1 MGARQ
6 PRAAPP
12 KLNARGSAGHNLD
25 TSAGP
30 PAITAGP
37 ASTGT
42 FAKVTEIVT
51 LINSLTIKGLPDYLL
66 GRGRYTATTDEVA
79 ELLGLEGG
87 AVRTGMN
94 RLRKQ
99 HLAFSPARGL
109 YGFVPPNYRSWGV
122 LPADWFIDDLMRYLK
137 RDYYVGLLSA
147 AALHG
152 SAHQRPQ
159 VFQIMTDKSTA
170 DRDIGRIRLR
180 FFRNS
185 AIAQA
190 NTETVTTPTG
200 TMVVAS
206 RETTVSD
213 LVAHPRVSGGYSN
226 VATIIREIGPLEGSE
241 LARASAGRPRSHARR
256 LGWLVEHYSEDT
268 PDLEALKQQAASDRG
283 TPSPLSPSGPRRG
296 RIDERWGLWINT
308 DIEPDI

>member
-1 MGARQ
+1 M
-6 PRAAPP
+6 RA
-12 KLNARGSAGHNLD
+12 
-25 TSAGP
+25 
-30 PAITAGP
+30 
-37 ASTGT
+37 
-42 FAKVTEIVT
+42 
-51 LINSLTIKGLPDYLL
+51 
-66 GRGRYTATTDEVA
+66 
-79 ELLGLEGG
+79 
-87 AVRTGMN
+87 GMN

-99 HLAFSPARGL
+99 RLAFSPARGL

-122 LPADWFIDDLMRYLK
+122 LPADWFVDDLMRYLK

-159 VFQIMTDKSTA
+159 VFQLMTDKSTA
-170 DRDIGRIRLR
+170 DRDIGRVRLR

-200 TMVVAS
+200 TMEVAS

-226 VATIIREIGPLEGSE
+226 IATIIREIGALDGRE
-241 LARASAGRPRSHARR
+241 LAQASAARPRSHARR
-256 LGWLVEHYSEDT
+256 LGWLVEHYSEST
-268 PDLEALKQQAASDRG
+268 PDLEALKQRAASDRG
-283 TPSPLSPSGPRRG
+283 TPSPLSPSSPRRG
-296 RIDERWGLWINT
+296 PVDGRWGLWINT
-308 DIEPDI
+308 DVEPDI